1 MLVRPTT
8 WRHRTHDLQSP
19 KETGTYKIKLDL
31 TKRRREILRKANEVL
46 VTRND
51 TFVFADFNCR
61 LCLFRNGEYRYF
73 DDLIDLERLNN
84 KQRIESDYCP
94 FYFPVYLGYLST
106 FNSGNSS
113 VSSLS
118 PYLLIGLFQ
127 FNFNALSGFEKQ
139 SVIAHVLCSAI
150 WLDCVSL
157 DHQVWIVFDFLFCL
171 FLFHQNYIYCHIK
184 YFICRVSLLLIKC
197 QVQKPMKYPHVP
209 PDFLPLS
216 VSRT

>member
-1 MLVRPTT
+1 MHSNDESEQYHRRLCLRINGIELPSPGHKGRLKNAWPKSNSVIDRAYRVGKVVKVKGTEGRQMLVRPTT

-84 KQRIESDYCP
+84 K
-94 FYFPVYLGYLST
+94 
-106 FNSGNSS
+106 
-113 VSSLS
+113 
-118 PYLLIGLFQ
+118 
-127 FNFNALSGFEKQ
+127 
-139 SVIAHVLCSAI
+139 
-150 WLDCVSL
+150 
-157 DHQVWIVFDFLFCL
+157 
-171 FLFHQNYIYCHIK
+171 
-184 YFICRVSLLLIKC
+184 
-197 QVQKPMKYPHVP
+197 
-209 PDFLPLS
+209 
-216 VSRT
+216 